1 MSLRQREK
9 VQTLSRRLDRARQ
22 QASRSI
28 VRLFH
33 IFRVSALTPGWHT
46 VAVRSFAI
54 GLIFLALFSVTVLS
68 LRPGG
73 LRQQLRFAARR
84 LRIVLVL
91 GGVYVAASTIARLVF
106 QEGPVIDFGL
116 PVLAAI
122 LAVAFLIL
130 GRDPAASTGK

>member
-1 MSLRQREK
+1 M
-9 VQTLSRRLDRARQ
+9 
-22 QASRSI
+22 
-28 VRLFH
+28 
-33 IFRVSALTPGWHT
+33 
-46 VAVRSFAI
+46 RSFAI

-91 GGVYVAASTIARLVF
+91 GGVYVAASTVARLVF

-116 PVLAAI
+116 PVLAAV
-122 LAVAFLIL
+122 LAVVFLIL
-130 GRDPAASTGK
+130 GRDPATSPGK